1 MVPPD
6 TDPAGSWPGGVSAG
20 SGDGGVVFAV
30 HHRDDDSFPHDHGF
44 AGLALAVDF
53 GAWCGSGAADFAI
66 IGVLA
71 LGRAL
76 THAALWHRI
85 WDGVLFVI
93 LAFLAYRTDA
103 VQRIAALA
111 AGVVALGVSYALRY
125 RGRFRVAGL
134 IAAGVVIV
142 SGGALLVMSFFAVG
156 PLARLW
162 SERTFDI
169 RQEYWQSAINTMNGL
184 PVFGTGPD
192 GFSRYVAE
200 YRPES

>member
-1 MVPPD
+1 M
-6 TDPAGSWPGGVSAG
+6 
-20 SGDGGVVFAV
+20 
-30 HHRDDDSFPHDHGF
+30 
-44 AGLALAVDF
+44 
-53 GAWCGSGAADFAI
+53 
-66 IGVLA
+66 
-71 LGRAL
+71 
-76 THAALWHRI
+76 
-85 WDGVLFVI
+85 
-93 LAFLAYRTDA
+93 
-103 VQRIAALA
+103 QRIAALA

-169 RQEYWQSAINTMNGL
+169 RQEYWQSAINIMNGL